1 MHYYITVIE
10 FVFAILTEK
19 DRFFKSFH
27 KIVDGVLDSNRLDY
41 IVRDQNSSV
50 EWGKIPYERII
61 NSAKLFYLE
70 RIIMRKYFKKIRDLL
85 LLHIFKK
92 LQTTLK
98 IYIKTRIVFYM
109 MRSFH

>member
-19 DRFFKSFH
+19 DRFFNSFH

-50 EWGKIPYERII
+50 E
-61 NSAKLFYLE
+61 
-70 RIIMRKYFKKIRDLL
+70 
-85 LLHIFKK
+85 
-92 LQTTLK
+92 
-98 IYIKTRIVFYM
+98 
-109 MRSFH
+109 